1 MCSREGAGV
10 VPRAPASA
18 RPRRMRSL
26 VPPWPARRTGHRR
39 APRLP
44 LAAVSTTGAAHIHEA
59 FRQVGAVVAGGV
71 SPSGGGC
78 IQSGAR
84 AVNGIAD
91 PSLPRARA
99 VLRKLPAVI
108 VQNALGASRHCPSVA
123 NRQIKR
129 SICCRSRSGY
139 GPYSPIGRDHP
150 MGTPSD
156 RIDAVRRCRRGGG
169 VLVTAIEVIPLRRVP
184 RRLPQALAG
193 RRAHPLH
200 PPPSGHHP
208 PSPPRPTCP
217 SVSEEAEGRV
227 RAAHRSTSAL
237 GP

>member
-44 LAAVSTTGAAHIHEA
+44 LAAVPTTGAAHIDEA

-91 PSLPRARA
+91 PSLPPARA
-99 VLRKLPAVI
+99 VLRKLPAVS
-108 VQNALGASRHCPSVA
+108 VQNSLGASRHCPSVA
-123 NRQIKR
+123 NRQIKHP
-129 SICCRSRSGY
+129 ICCRSRSRY

-150 MGTPSD
+150 MGTPSY
-156 RIDAVRRCRRGGG
+156 RIDAVRRCRDAERVRLRAGLPGRTPWPG
-169 VLVTAIEVIPLRRVP
+169 RPTPAQPLPTGSRRPGWRSATALPTHRP
-184 RRLPQALAG
+184 RLF
-193 RRAHPLH
+193 
-200 PPPSGHHP
+200 
-208 PSPPRPTCP
+208 PPRATAMP
-217 SVSEEAEGRV
+217 
-227 RAAHRSTSAL
+227 
-237 GP
+237 